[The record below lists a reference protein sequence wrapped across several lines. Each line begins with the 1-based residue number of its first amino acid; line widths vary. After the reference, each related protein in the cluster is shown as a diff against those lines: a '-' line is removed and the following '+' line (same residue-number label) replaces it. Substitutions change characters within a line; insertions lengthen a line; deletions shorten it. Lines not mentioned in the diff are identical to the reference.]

1 MENIRKPLKRCQFY
15 RRELLPITIPRCL
28 AMLGIDIA
36 NPSGKSLTDAAD
48 QERLRLEL
56 YRCPCCGYIAIFVP
70 TKVTLI
76 PVRGKQQQS
85 IETDQGMK
93 SVLDSLFQQKE
104 ERNGI

>member
-1 MENIRKPLKRCQFY
+1 VENIRKPVKRCQY
-15 RRELLPITIPRCL
+15 CRREMLPITLPQCL

-36 NPSGKSLTDAAD
+36 NASGGIFTDAAD

-70 TKVTLI
+70 TKVTF
-76 PVRGKQQQS
+76 VSVKGKQQQS
-85 IETDQGMK
+85 VDNDQSLQ
-93 SVLDSLFQQKE
+93 SVLDSLFRQKE